1 MQENLYNLA
10 FERSIL
16 SSIVFEP
23 AQFDELS
30 SLLKVD
36 DFYLPAHQ
44 DIFNAMIKLLQKD
57 QPIDEEFIKKEL
69 VTAKKFDEQIM
80 LEILSANPISNT
92 KAYVEEIKDK
102 SLKRHL
108 LTLTTEIKRVTV
120 EEELPSA
127 EVVDIVEKKLYEITQ
142 DNQSSDFKDSPQ
154 MTFDTMEY
162 IKEMKARGNSVLVG
176 VDTGFNELNK
186 MTTGFGKGD
195 LVIIAARPA
204 MGKCLG
210 LGTKVVMYDGTLK
223 NVEDVEVGDQLMG
236 DDSTPR
242 NVLSLARG
250 RERMYWVRQN
260 KGIDYRVN
268 ESHILS
274 LKRSRN
280 ENKHKHGDVLNI
292 SVKDYIDKSDKFH
305 SNYKGYKVG
314 IEFLEQH
321 LDIEPYF
328 LGIWLCD
335 GTSSSIS
342 IASEDEEIVKYIKSY
357 AKKLDLQVTK
367 SKNTKKCPMYSITSG
382 QRGGY
387 YKYDNSLQTRMR
399 RLGVLENKHIPHTYI
414 HNSRQNRLE
423 LLAGI
428 IDSDGYYDK
437 KFNVFEIVQ
446 KDENLT
452 KQIKLLADSLGFRVS
467 IKTKKAII
475 KKINYECDVYRLR
488 IVGDLDSIP
497 TKVKRKQARPLKAKR
512 DFKHTG
518 IKVEYDKVDDYYG
531 FEIDGNHLFLLEDM
545 TVTHNTSFIL
555 NTVNSIISQG
565 KGVAFFS
572 LEMPAEQLMLRL
584 LSIQTSIPL
593 QKLRVGDMND
603 DEWTSLGGAIDKMNT
618 AKLFVD
624 DQGSV
629 NINQLRSKLRKLKNQ
644 HPEIEIAVID
654 YLQIMQGIG
663 NQDRHLQV
671 SEISRGLKMLAR
683 ELNIPIIALSQ
694 LNRGLESRNDK
705 RPMLSDIRE
714 SGSIE
719 QDADIIL
726 FVYRDDVYLYKEEK
740 EREKAAK
747 AEGKEFTPTYQEK
760 EEEAAEIIIGKQRNG
775 PTGHVKLVFQKKL
788 TRFVEPSPRVVETAY
803 EKVDT
808 KSANMDVGKTSEP
821 SSGGDSIDMPTL

>member
-1 MQENLYNLA
+1 MQDNLYNLA
-10 FERSIL
+10 FERSVL
-16 SSIVFEP
+16 SSIIFEP
-23 AQFDELS
+23 SQFDELS
-30 SLLKVD
+30 VTLKKD

-44 DIFNAMIKLLQKD
+44 DIFAAMLTLLQKD

-69 VTAKKFDEQIM
+69 IKAKKFDEQVL
-80 LEILSANPISNT
+80 LEILSANPIANT
-92 KAYVEEIKDK
+92 AAYVEEIKDK

-142 DNQSSDFKDSPQ
+142 DNQTSDFKDSPK

-176 VDTGFNELNK
+176 VDTGFKELNK

-210 LGTKVVMYDGTLK
+210 RGTKVLMFDGTLK
-223 NVEDVEVGDQLMG
+223 NVEDIEVGDQLMG

-250 RERMYWVRQN
+250 REKMYWVRQN

-280 ENKHKHGDVLNI
+280 EGKHKHGDICNI
-292 SVKDYIDKSDKFH
+292 SVKEYNKKSKKFH
-305 SNYKGYKVG
+305 SNYKGYKVSV
-314 IEFLEQH
+314 EFQEQH
-321 LDIEPYF
+321 LEIDPYF
-328 LGIWLCD
+328 LGVWLGD
-335 GTSSSIS
+335 GTCSNVS
-342 IASEDEEIVKYIKSY
+342 IATQDKEIVSYLNDY
-357 AKKLDLQVTK
+357 AKRLQLQVTK
-367 SKNTKKCPMYSITSG
+367 SHNNKEKCPMYSITSC

-387 YKYDNSLQTRMR
+387 YKDDNSLQTRLR
-399 RLGVLENKHIPHTYI
+399 RLNVLENKHIPHQYLQ
-414 HNSRQNRLE
+414 NSRQNRLQ
-423 LLAGI
+423 LLAGL

-437 KFNVFEIVQ
+437 KHNVFEIVQ
-446 KDENLT
+446 KDKKLT
-452 KQIKLLADSLGFRVS
+452 QEIKLLADSLGFRVS
-467 IKTKKAII
+467 LKTKIAKI
-475 KKINYECDVYRLR
+475 KKIGYECEVYRLR
-488 IVGDLDSIP
+488 IVGALDAIP
-497 TKVKRKQARPLKAKR
+497 TKIKRKQARPLKAKR
-512 DFKHTG
+512 DVHHTG

-531 FEIDGNHLFLLEDM
+531 FTIDGNHLFLLEDM

-555 NTVNSIISQG
+555 NTVNSLILQG

-603 DEWTSLGGAIDKMNT
+603 DQWSNLNGAIDRMNS

-654 YLQIMQGIG
+654 YLQIMSGIG

-683 ELNIPIIALSQ
+683 ELEMPIVALSQ

-747 AEGKEFTPTYQEK
+747 AEGKEFTSTYVEK
-760 EEEAAEIIIGKQRNG
+760 EEEDAEIIIGKQRNG

-788 TRFVEPSPRVVETAY
+788 TRFVDAPSYASAVETVY
-803 EKVDT
+803 ENVDT
-808 KSANMDVGKTSEP
+808 SSAQVDLPNIEMP
-821 SSGGDSIDMPTL
+821 SI

>member
-1 MQENLYNLA
+1 MQDNLYNLA

-23 AQFDELS
+23 SQFDELS
-30 SLLKVD
+30 TALRED

-44 DIFNAMIKLLQKD
+44 DIFKVMMLLLQKD

-69 VTAKKFDEQIM
+69 IKMKKFDEQVM

-92 KAYVEEIKDK
+92 RAYVDEIKDK

-127 EVVDIVEKKLYEITQ
+127 EVIDIVEKKLYDITQ
-142 DNQSSDFKDSPQ
+142 DNQTSDFKDSPK

-176 VDTGFNELNK
+176 VDTGFHELNK

-210 LGTKVVMYDGTLK
+210 LGTKIVMYDGTLK
-223 NVEDVEVGDQLMG
+223 NVEDVKVGDQLMG

-242 NVLSLARG
+242 NVLSLAKG
-250 RERMYWVRQN
+250 REKMFWVRQN

-280 ENKHKHGDVLNI
+280 EGKHTHGDILNI
-292 SVKDYIDKSDKFH
+292 EVKEYNKKSKRFH

-314 IEFLEQH
+314 IDFKQQKLEI
-321 LDIEPYF
+321 DPYF
-328 LGIWLCD
+328 LGLWLGD
-335 GTSSSIS
+335 GASSNVS
-342 IASEDEEIVKYIKSY
+342 IASIDSEIIEYLSEY
-357 AKKLDLQVTK
+357 AEKLNLQLSVQTPK
-367 SKNTKKCPMYSITSG
+367 DKCPIYSITSG
-382 QRGGY
+382 QRGIS
-387 YKYDNSLQTRMR
+387 KHKDKSLQKKLRDI
-399 RLGVLENKHIPHTYI
+399 GVLNNKHIPHNYLQ
-414 HNSRQNRLE
+414 NSEKNRLK
-423 LLAGI
+423 LLAGLL
-428 IDSDGYYDK
+428 DSDGYYDD
-437 KFNVFEIVQ
+437 KFHVFEIVQ
-446 KDENLT
+446 KNEHLT
-452 KQIKLLADSLGFRVS
+452 QQIKFLADSLGFRVS
-467 IKTKKAII
+467 MKTKKARI

-488 IVGDLDSIP
+488 IVGNLDKIP
-497 TKVKRKQARPLKAKR
+497 TKLPRKQARKLLAKR
-512 DFKHTG
+512 DFQHTG
-518 IKVEYDKVDDYYG
+518 VKVEYDKVDDYYG
-531 FEIDGNHLFLLEDM
+531 FTIDGNSLFLLEDM

-555 NTVNSIISQG
+555 NTVNSLILQG

-593 QKLRVGDMND
+593 QQLRLGDMND
-603 DEWTSLGGAIDKMNT
+603 DQWSNLNGAIDRMNS

-624 DQGSV
+624 DQGSI

-654 YLQIMQGIG
+654 YLQIMQGVG

-683 ELNIPIIALSQ
+683 ELEMPVVALSQ
-694 LNRGLESRNDK
+694 LNRGVESRNDK

-747 AEGKEFTPTYQEK
+747 AEGKEFTSEYVEK
-760 EEEAAEIIIGKQRNG
+760 EEEEAEIIIGKQRNG
-775 PTGHVKLVFQKKL
+775 PTGHVKLIFQKKL
-788 TRFVEPSPRVVETAY
+788 TRFVDAPAYSTGVETVY
-803 EKVDT
+803 ENIDT
-808 KSANMDVGKTSEP
+808 SSANIDVGAP
-821 SSGGDSIDMPTL
+821 IIDMPTL

>member
-16 SSIVFEP
+16 SSIIFEP
-23 AQFDELS
+23 SQFDELS
-30 SLLKVD
+30 TALNKD

-44 DIFNAMIKLLQKD
+44 DIFAAMMTLLQKD
-57 QPIDEEFIKKEL
+57 EPIDEEFIKKEL
-69 VTAKKFDEQIM
+69 LKVKKFDEQVM

-92 KAYVEEIKDK
+92 RAYVNEIKDK

-142 DNQSSDFKDSPQ
+142 DNQTSDFKDSPT
-154 MTFDTMEY
+154 MTYDTMEY

-204 MGKCLG
+204 MGK
-210 LGTKVVMYDGTLK
+210 
-223 NVEDVEVGDQLMG
+223 
-236 DDSTPR
+236 
-242 NVLSLARG
+242 
-250 RERMYWVRQN
+250 
-260 KGIDYRVN
+260 
-268 ESHILS
+268 
-274 LKRSRN
+274 
-280 ENKHKHGDVLNI
+280 
-292 SVKDYIDKSDKFH
+292 
-305 SNYKGYKVG
+305 
-314 IEFLEQH
+314 
-321 LDIEPYF
+321 
-328 LGIWLCD
+328 
-335 GTSSSIS
+335 
-342 IASEDEEIVKYIKSY
+342 
-357 AKKLDLQVTK
+357 
-367 SKNTKKCPMYSITSG
+367 
-382 QRGGY
+382 
-387 YKYDNSLQTRMR
+387 
-399 RLGVLENKHIPHTYI
+399 
-414 HNSRQNRLE
+414 
-423 LLAGI
+423 
-428 IDSDGYYDK
+428 
-437 KFNVFEIVQ
+437 
-446 KDENLT
+446 
-452 KQIKLLADSLGFRVS
+452 
-467 IKTKKAII
+467 
-475 KKINYECDVYRLR
+475 
-488 IVGDLDSIP
+488 
-497 TKVKRKQARPLKAKR
+497 
-512 DFKHTG
+512 
-518 IKVEYDKVDDYYG
+518 
-531 FEIDGNHLFLLEDM
+531 
-545 TVTHNTSFIL
+545 TSFIL
-555 NTVNSIISQG
+555 NTVNSLINQG

-603 DEWTSLGGAIDKMNT
+603 DQWSSLTAAIDKMNT

-624 DQGSV
+624 DQGSI

-663 NQDRHLQV
+663 TQDRHLQV

-683 ELNIPIIALSQ
+683 ELEMPIVALSQ

-747 AEGKEFTPTYQEK
+747 AEGKEFISEYIEK
-760 EEEAAEIIIGKQRNG
+760 EEEEAEIIIGKQRNG
-775 PTGHVKLVFQKKL
+775 PTGHVKLIFQKKL
-788 TRFVEPSPRVVETAY
+788 TRFVDAPSFAKGVETVY
-803 EKVDT
+803 ENVDT
-808 KSANMDVGKTSEP
+808 RSANIDVGEP
-821 SSGGDSIDMPTL
+821 TVSMPTL

>member
-1 MQENLYNLA
+1 VQDNLYNLA

-16 SSIVFEP
+16 SSIIFEP
-23 AQFDELS
+23 SQFDELS
-30 SLLKVD
+30 VILKKD

-44 DIFNAMIKLLQKD
+44 DIFAAMLTLLQKD

-69 VTAKKFDEQIM
+69 IKAKKFDEQVL

-92 KAYVEEIKDK
+92 KAYVDEIKDK

-142 DNQSSDFKDSPQ
+142 DNQTSDFKDSPK

-176 VDTGFNELNK
+176 VDTGFKELNK

-210 LGTKVVMYDGTLK
+210 RGTKVVMFDGTLK

-250 RERMYWVRQN
+250 REKMYWVRQN

-280 ENKHKHGDVLNI
+280 EGKHKHGDVLNI
-292 SVKDYIDKSDKFH
+292 SVKDYNKKSKKFH
-305 SNYKGYKVG
+305 SNYKGYKVAVN
-314 IEFLEQH
+314 FNEQP
-321 LDIEPYF
+321 LPIDPYF
-328 LGIWLCD
+328 LGIWLGD
-335 GTSSSIS
+335 GTSSNVS
-342 IASEDEEIVKYIKSY
+342 IATEDKEVVHFLNEY
-357 AKKLDLQVTK
+357 AKSLHLQVTK
-367 SKNTKKCPMYSITSG
+367 AHKNKEKCPMYSITSG

-387 YKYDNSLQTRMR
+387 YKDDNSLQTRLR
-399 RLGVLENKHIPHTYI
+399 KLNVLENKHIPHIYLQ
-414 HNSRQNRLE
+414 NLRKNRLQ
-423 LLAGI
+423 LLAGL
-428 IDSDGYYDK
+428 IDSDGYYDRK
-437 KFNVFEIVQ
+437 YNVFEIVQ
-446 KDENLT
+446 KDKKLT
-452 KQIKLLADSLGFRVS
+452 QQIKFLADSLGFRVS
-467 IKTKKAII
+467 MKTKIARI
-475 KKINYECDVYRLR
+475 KKINYECEVYRLR
-488 IVGDLDSIP
+488 IVGELEKIP
-497 TKVKRKQARPLKAKR
+497 TKIKRKQARPLKAKR
-512 DFKHTG
+512 DVRHTG
-518 IKVEYDKVDDYYG
+518 IQVKYDKIDDYYG
-531 FEIDGNHLFLLEDM
+531 FTIDGNHLFLLEDM

-555 NTVNSIISQG
+555 NTVNNLILQG

-603 DEWTSLGGAIDKMNT
+603 DQWSSLNGAVDKMNA

-624 DQGSV
+624 DQGSI

-654 YLQIMQGIG
+654 YLQIMSGIG

-683 ELNIPIIALSQ
+683 ELEMPIVALSQ

-747 AEGKEFTPTYQEK
+747 AEGKEFTSTYVEK
-760 EEEAAEIIIGKQRNG
+760 EEEDAEIIIGKQRNG
-775 PTGHVKLVFQKKL
+775 PTGHVKLTFQKKL
-788 TRFVEPSPRVVETAY
+788 TRFVDAPSYASAIETVY
-803 EKVDT
+803 ENVDT
-808 KSANMDVGKTSEP
+808 SSAQVDLPNVE
-821 SSGGDSIDMPTL
+821 MPPI

>member
-1 MQENLYNLA
+1 MQDSLYNLA

-23 AQFDELS
+23 SQFDELS
-30 SLLKVD
+30 VALNQD

-44 DIFNAMIKLLQKD
+44 DIFGSMLTLLQKD

-69 VTAKKFDEQIM
+69 IKIKKFDEQVM

-92 KAYVEEIKDK
+92 TAYVNEIKDK

-142 DNQSSDFKDSPQ
+142 DNQTSDFKDAPK
-154 MTFDTMEY
+154 MTYDTMEY

-204 MGKCLG
+204 MGK
-210 LGTKVVMYDGTLK
+210 
-223 NVEDVEVGDQLMG
+223 
-236 DDSTPR
+236 
-242 NVLSLARG
+242 
-250 RERMYWVRQN
+250 
-260 KGIDYRVN
+260 
-268 ESHILS
+268 
-274 LKRSRN
+274 
-280 ENKHKHGDVLNI
+280 
-292 SVKDYIDKSDKFH
+292 
-305 SNYKGYKVG
+305 
-314 IEFLEQH
+314 
-321 LDIEPYF
+321 
-328 LGIWLCD
+328 
-335 GTSSSIS
+335 
-342 IASEDEEIVKYIKSY
+342 
-357 AKKLDLQVTK
+357 
-367 SKNTKKCPMYSITSG
+367 
-382 QRGGY
+382 
-387 YKYDNSLQTRMR
+387 
-399 RLGVLENKHIPHTYI
+399 
-414 HNSRQNRLE
+414 
-423 LLAGI
+423 
-428 IDSDGYYDK
+428 
-437 KFNVFEIVQ
+437 
-446 KDENLT
+446 
-452 KQIKLLADSLGFRVS
+452 
-467 IKTKKAII
+467 
-475 KKINYECDVYRLR
+475 
-488 IVGDLDSIP
+488 
-497 TKVKRKQARPLKAKR
+497 
-512 DFKHTG
+512 
-518 IKVEYDKVDDYYG
+518 
-531 FEIDGNHLFLLEDM
+531 
-545 TVTHNTSFIL
+545 TSFIL
-555 NTVNSIISQG
+555 NTVNSLIMDG

-603 DEWTSLGGAIDKMNT
+603 DQWSSLNGAIDKMNS
-618 AKLFVD
+618 AKLYVD
-624 DQGSV
+624 DQGSI

-683 ELNIPIIALSQ
+683 ELEMPIVALSQ

-747 AEGKEFTPTYQEK
+747 AEGKEFISEYVEK
-760 EEEAAEIIIGKQRNG
+760 DEEAAEIIIGKQRNG

-788 TRFVEPSPRVVETAY
+788 TRFVDAPAYSAGVETVYENVDTRSAQVDMGEPSI
-803 EKVDT
+803 
-808 KSANMDVGKTSEP
+808 S
-821 SSGGDSIDMPTL
+821 MPTL

>member
-1 MQENLYNLA
+1 MQDNLYNLA
-10 FERSIL
+10 FERSVL

-23 AQFDELS
+23 SQFDELS
-30 SLLKVD
+30 VSLRKD

-44 DIFNAMIKLLQKD
+44 EIFQSMLTLLQKD

-69 VTAKKFDEQIM
+69 IKAKKFDEQVM

-92 KAYVEEIKDK
+92 QAYVDEIKDK

-120 EEELPSA
+120 EEDLPSA

-142 DNQSSDFKDSPQ
+142 DNQTSDFKDSPK

-176 VDTGFNELNK
+176 VDTGFKELNK

-204 MGKCLG
+204 MGK
-210 LGTKVVMYDGTLK
+210 
-223 NVEDVEVGDQLMG
+223 
-236 DDSTPR
+236 
-242 NVLSLARG
+242 
-250 RERMYWVRQN
+250 
-260 KGIDYRVN
+260 
-268 ESHILS
+268 
-274 LKRSRN
+274 
-280 ENKHKHGDVLNI
+280 
-292 SVKDYIDKSDKFH
+292 
-305 SNYKGYKVG
+305 
-314 IEFLEQH
+314 
-321 LDIEPYF
+321 
-328 LGIWLCD
+328 
-335 GTSSSIS
+335 
-342 IASEDEEIVKYIKSY
+342 
-357 AKKLDLQVTK
+357 
-367 SKNTKKCPMYSITSG
+367 
-382 QRGGY
+382 
-387 YKYDNSLQTRMR
+387 
-399 RLGVLENKHIPHTYI
+399 
-414 HNSRQNRLE
+414 
-423 LLAGI
+423 
-428 IDSDGYYDK
+428 
-437 KFNVFEIVQ
+437 
-446 KDENLT
+446 
-452 KQIKLLADSLGFRVS
+452 
-467 IKTKKAII
+467 
-475 KKINYECDVYRLR
+475 
-488 IVGDLDSIP
+488 
-497 TKVKRKQARPLKAKR
+497 
-512 DFKHTG
+512 
-518 IKVEYDKVDDYYG
+518 
-531 FEIDGNHLFLLEDM
+531 
-545 TVTHNTSFIL
+545 TSFIL
-555 NTVNSIISQG
+555 NTVNSLIVQG

-603 DEWTSLGGAIDKMNT
+603 DQWSNLNGAIDRMNS

-654 YLQIMQGIG
+654 YLQIMSGVG

-671 SEISRGLKMLAR
+671 SEMSRGLKMLAR
-683 ELNIPIIALSQ
+683 ELEMPIVALSQ

-747 AEGKEFTPTYQEK
+747 AEGKEFTSTYIEK
-760 EEEAAEIIIGKQRNG
+760 EEEDAEIIIGKQRNG
-775 PTGHVKLVFQKKL
+775 PTGHVKLIFQKKL
-788 TRFVEPSPRVVETAY
+788 TRFVDAPSFAQGVETVY
-803 EKVDT
+803 ENVDT
-808 KSANMDVGKTSEP
+808 SSANIDTGTPNIEMP
-821 SSGGDSIDMPTL
+821 SI

>member
-1 MQENLYNLA
+1 LQDNLYNLA

-23 AQFDELS
+23 SQFDELS
-30 SLLKVD
+30 VTLNRD

-44 DIFNAMIKLLQKD
+44 DIFDAMVRLLQKD

-69 VTAKKFDEQIM
+69 IKIKKFDEQVM

-92 KAYVEEIKDK
+92 KAYVDEIKDK

-142 DNQSSDFKDSPQ
+142 ENQTSDFKDSPQ
-154 MTFDTMEY
+154 MTYDTMEY

-176 VDTGFNELNK
+176 VDTGFAELNK

-210 LGTKVVMYDGTLK
+210 RGTKVVMFDGTLK
-223 NVEDVEVGDQLMG
+223 NVEDIEVGDELMG

-250 RERMYWVRQN
+250 REKMYWVRQN

-280 ENKHKHGDVLNI
+280 EGKHKHGDVLNI
-292 SVKDYIDKSDKFH
+292 SIKDYNKKSDKFH

-314 IEFLEQH
+314 VDFNEQH
-321 LDIEPYF
+321 LPIEPYF
-328 LGIWLCD
+328 LGIWLGD
-335 GTSSSIS
+335 GTSSNVGIS
-342 IASEDEEIVKYIKSY
+342 TQDKEIVNYLDMY
-357 AKKLDLQVTK
+357 AKTLNLQLTK
-367 SKNTKKCPMYSITSG
+367 QHNNKEKCPIYAITSG

-387 YKYDNSLQTRMR
+387 YKDDNSLQTRLR
-399 RLGVLENKHIPHTYI
+399 NLGVLDNKHIPHSYI
-414 HNSRQNRLE
+414 QNSKQNRLE
-423 LLAGI
+423 LLAGLL
-428 IDSDGYYDK
+428 DSDGYYDK
-437 KFNVFEIVQ
+437 KFNVFEIIQ
-446 KDENLT
+446 KDKNLA
-452 KQIKLLADSLGFRVS
+452 KQIKFLADSLGFRVS
-467 IKTKKAII
+467 FKTKKARI
-475 KKINYECDVYRLR
+475 KKINYECEVYRLR
-488 IVGDLDSIP
+488 IVGDLDTIP
-497 TKVKRKQARPLKAKR
+497 TKIKRKQARKLKAKR
-512 DFKHTG
+512 DVKHTG
-518 IKVEYDKVDDYYG
+518 IKVEYDRVDDYFG
-531 FEIDGNHLFLLEDM
+531 FTIDGNHLFLLEDM

-555 NTVNSIISQG
+555 NTVNSLITQG

-603 DEWTSLGGAIDKMNT
+603 DEWSRLNGSIDRMNG

-624 DQGSV
+624 DQGSI

-683 ELNIPIIALSQ
+683 ELNMPIVALSQ

-747 AEGKEFTPTYQEK
+747 AEGKEFTPTYIEK
-760 EEEAAEIIIGKQRNG
+760 EEEDAEIIIGKQRNG
-775 PTGHVKLVFQKKL
+775 PTGHVKLIFQKKL
-788 TRFVEPSPRVVETAY
+788 TRFVDAVPRAIETTY
-803 EKVDT
+803 EHIDT
-808 KSANMDVGKTSEP
+808 KSATMEIPN
-821 SSGGDSIDMPTL
+821 DSVSMPTL

>member
-1 MQENLYNLA
+1 MQDNLYNLA
-10 FERSIL
+10 FERSVI

-23 AQFDELS
+23 SQFDELS
-30 SLLKVD
+30 VTLKKD

-44 DIFNAMIKLLQKD
+44 DIFQAMLTLLQKD

-69 VTAKKFDEQIM
+69 IKAKKFDEQVM

-92 KAYVEEIKDK
+92 KAYIDEIKDK
-102 SLKRHL
+102 SLKRKL

-142 DNQSSDFKDSPQ
+142 ENQTSDFKDSPK

-162 IKEMKARGNSVLVG
+162 IKEMKARGNSILVG
-176 VDTGFNELNK
+176 VDTGFKELNK

-204 MGKCLG
+204 MGK
-210 LGTKVVMYDGTLK
+210 
-223 NVEDVEVGDQLMG
+223 
-236 DDSTPR
+236 
-242 NVLSLARG
+242 
-250 RERMYWVRQN
+250 
-260 KGIDYRVN
+260 
-268 ESHILS
+268 
-274 LKRSRN
+274 
-280 ENKHKHGDVLNI
+280 
-292 SVKDYIDKSDKFH
+292 
-305 SNYKGYKVG
+305 
-314 IEFLEQH
+314 
-321 LDIEPYF
+321 
-328 LGIWLCD
+328 
-335 GTSSSIS
+335 
-342 IASEDEEIVKYIKSY
+342 
-357 AKKLDLQVTK
+357 
-367 SKNTKKCPMYSITSG
+367 
-382 QRGGY
+382 
-387 YKYDNSLQTRMR
+387 
-399 RLGVLENKHIPHTYI
+399 
-414 HNSRQNRLE
+414 
-423 LLAGI
+423 
-428 IDSDGYYDK
+428 
-437 KFNVFEIVQ
+437 
-446 KDENLT
+446 
-452 KQIKLLADSLGFRVS
+452 
-467 IKTKKAII
+467 
-475 KKINYECDVYRLR
+475 
-488 IVGDLDSIP
+488 
-497 TKVKRKQARPLKAKR
+497 
-512 DFKHTG
+512 
-518 IKVEYDKVDDYYG
+518 
-531 FEIDGNHLFLLEDM
+531 
-545 TVTHNTSFIL
+545 TSFIL
-555 NTVNSIISQG
+555 NTVNSLIMQG

-603 DEWTSLGGAIDKMNT
+603 DQWSNLNGAIDKMSS

-654 YLQIMQGIG
+654 YLQIMSGVG

-683 ELNIPIIALSQ
+683 ELEMPIVALSQ

-747 AEGKEFTPTYQEK
+747 AEGKEFTSTYIEK
-760 EEEAAEIIIGKQRNG
+760 EEEDAEIIIGKQRNG
-775 PTGHVKLVFQKKL
+775 PTGHVKLIFQKKL
-788 TRFVEPSPRVVETAY
+788 TRFVDTPSFSQGIETIY
-803 EKVDT
+803 ENVDT
-808 KSANMDVGKTSEP
+808 SSAN
-821 SSGGDSIDMPTL
+821 IDMGTPQVNMPQI

>member
-1 MQENLYNLA
+1 MQDNLYNLA

-23 AQFDELS
+23 SQFDELS
-30 SLLKVD
+30 SALKKD

-44 DIFNAMIKLLQKD
+44 DIFASMLLLLQKD

-69 VTAKKFDEQIM
+69 IKAKKFDEQVM

-92 KAYVEEIKDK
+92 KAYVDEIKDK
-102 SLKRHL
+102 SLKRNL

-142 DNQSSDFKDSPQ
+142 DNQTSDFKDSPK
-154 MTFDTMEY
+154 MTYDTMEY

-176 VDTGFNELNK
+176 VDTGFAELNK

-204 MGKCLG
+204 MGK
-210 LGTKVVMYDGTLK
+210 
-223 NVEDVEVGDQLMG
+223 
-236 DDSTPR
+236 
-242 NVLSLARG
+242 
-250 RERMYWVRQN
+250 
-260 KGIDYRVN
+260 
-268 ESHILS
+268 
-274 LKRSRN
+274 
-280 ENKHKHGDVLNI
+280 
-292 SVKDYIDKSDKFH
+292 
-305 SNYKGYKVG
+305 
-314 IEFLEQH
+314 
-321 LDIEPYF
+321 
-328 LGIWLCD
+328 
-335 GTSSSIS
+335 
-342 IASEDEEIVKYIKSY
+342 
-357 AKKLDLQVTK
+357 
-367 SKNTKKCPMYSITSG
+367 
-382 QRGGY
+382 
-387 YKYDNSLQTRMR
+387 
-399 RLGVLENKHIPHTYI
+399 
-414 HNSRQNRLE
+414 
-423 LLAGI
+423 
-428 IDSDGYYDK
+428 
-437 KFNVFEIVQ
+437 
-446 KDENLT
+446 
-452 KQIKLLADSLGFRVS
+452 
-467 IKTKKAII
+467 
-475 KKINYECDVYRLR
+475 
-488 IVGDLDSIP
+488 
-497 TKVKRKQARPLKAKR
+497 
-512 DFKHTG
+512 
-518 IKVEYDKVDDYYG
+518 
-531 FEIDGNHLFLLEDM
+531 
-545 TVTHNTSFIL
+545 TSFVL
-555 NTVNSIISQG
+555 NTVNSLISQG

-603 DEWTSLGGAIDKMNT
+603 DQWSSLHGAIDKMNT

-624 DQGSV
+624 DQGSI

-663 NQDRHLQV
+663 SQDRHLQV

-683 ELNIPIIALSQ
+683 ELEMPVVALSQ

-747 AEGKEFTPTYQEK
+747 AEGKEFTPTYVEK
-760 EEEAAEIIIGKQRNG
+760 EEEDAEIIIGKQRNG

-788 TRFVEPSPRVVETAY
+788 TRFVDAPKHAPAFETVF
-803 EKVDT
+803 ENVDT
-808 KSANMDVGKTSEP
+808 KSANIDVGEN
-821 SSGGDSIDMPTL
+821 SISMPTL

>member
-1 MQENLYNLA
+1 MQDNLYNLA

-23 AQFDELS
+23 SQFDELS
-30 SLLKVD
+30 VALKVD

-44 DIFNAMIKLLQKD
+44 DIFKAMLTLLQKD

-69 VTAKKFDEQIM
+69 IKVKKFDEQVM

-92 KAYVEEIKDK
+92 TAYINEVKDK

-127 EVVDIVEKKLYEITQ
+127 EVIDIVEKKLYEITQ
-142 DNQSSDFKDSPQ
+142 DNQTSDFKDAPK

-176 VDTGFNELNK
+176 VDTGFAELNK

-204 MGKCLG
+204 MGK
-210 LGTKVVMYDGTLK
+210 
-223 NVEDVEVGDQLMG
+223 
-236 DDSTPR
+236 
-242 NVLSLARG
+242 
-250 RERMYWVRQN
+250 
-260 KGIDYRVN
+260 
-268 ESHILS
+268 
-274 LKRSRN
+274 
-280 ENKHKHGDVLNI
+280 
-292 SVKDYIDKSDKFH
+292 
-305 SNYKGYKVG
+305 
-314 IEFLEQH
+314 
-321 LDIEPYF
+321 
-328 LGIWLCD
+328 
-335 GTSSSIS
+335 
-342 IASEDEEIVKYIKSY
+342 
-357 AKKLDLQVTK
+357 
-367 SKNTKKCPMYSITSG
+367 
-382 QRGGY
+382 
-387 YKYDNSLQTRMR
+387 
-399 RLGVLENKHIPHTYI
+399 
-414 HNSRQNRLE
+414 
-423 LLAGI
+423 
-428 IDSDGYYDK
+428 
-437 KFNVFEIVQ
+437 
-446 KDENLT
+446 
-452 KQIKLLADSLGFRVS
+452 
-467 IKTKKAII
+467 
-475 KKINYECDVYRLR
+475 
-488 IVGDLDSIP
+488 
-497 TKVKRKQARPLKAKR
+497 
-512 DFKHTG
+512 
-518 IKVEYDKVDDYYG
+518 
-531 FEIDGNHLFLLEDM
+531 
-545 TVTHNTSFIL
+545 TSFIL
-555 NTVNSIISQG
+555 NTVNSLINQG

-603 DEWTSLGGAIDKMNT
+603 QQWSSLNGAIDNMNS

-654 YLQIMQGIG
+654 YLQIMQGVG

-683 ELNIPIIALSQ
+683 ELEMPIVALSQ

-747 AEGKEFTPTYQEK
+747 AEGKEFVSEYVEK
-760 EEEAAEIIIGKQRNG
+760 EEEDAEIIIGKQRNG

-788 TRFVEPSPRVVETAY
+788 TRFVDAPAYSAGVETVY
-803 EKVDT
+803 ENIDT
-808 KSANMDVGKTSEP
+808 SSAN
-821 SSGGDSIDMPTL
+821 IDIPQVEMPTL

>member
-1 MQENLYNLA
+1 MQDNLYNLA

-23 AQFDELS
+23 QQFDDLS
-30 SLLKVD
+30 TALKKD

-44 DIFNAMIKLLQKD
+44 DIFGVMLLLMQQDK
-57 QPIDEEFIKKEL
+57 PIDEEFIKKEL
-69 VTAKKFDEQIM
+69 IKIKKFDEQVM

-142 DNQSSDFKDSPQ
+142 DQQTSDFKDSPK

-162 IKEMKARGNSVLVG
+162 IKEMKARGNNILVG
-176 VDTGFNELNK
+176 VDTGFHELNK

-204 MGKCLG
+204 MGK
-210 LGTKVVMYDGTLK
+210 
-223 NVEDVEVGDQLMG
+223 
-236 DDSTPR
+236 
-242 NVLSLARG
+242 
-250 RERMYWVRQN
+250 
-260 KGIDYRVN
+260 
-268 ESHILS
+268 
-274 LKRSRN
+274 
-280 ENKHKHGDVLNI
+280 
-292 SVKDYIDKSDKFH
+292 
-305 SNYKGYKVG
+305 
-314 IEFLEQH
+314 
-321 LDIEPYF
+321 
-328 LGIWLCD
+328 
-335 GTSSSIS
+335 
-342 IASEDEEIVKYIKSY
+342 
-357 AKKLDLQVTK
+357 
-367 SKNTKKCPMYSITSG
+367 
-382 QRGGY
+382 
-387 YKYDNSLQTRMR
+387 
-399 RLGVLENKHIPHTYI
+399 
-414 HNSRQNRLE
+414 
-423 LLAGI
+423 
-428 IDSDGYYDK
+428 
-437 KFNVFEIVQ
+437 
-446 KDENLT
+446 
-452 KQIKLLADSLGFRVS
+452 
-467 IKTKKAII
+467 
-475 KKINYECDVYRLR
+475 
-488 IVGDLDSIP
+488 
-497 TKVKRKQARPLKAKR
+497 
-512 DFKHTG
+512 
-518 IKVEYDKVDDYYG
+518 
-531 FEIDGNHLFLLEDM
+531 
-545 TVTHNTSFIL
+545 TSFIL
-555 NTVNSIISQG
+555 NTVNSLIMDG

-603 DEWTSLGGAIDKMNT
+603 DQWSSLNGAIDKMNT
-618 AKLFVD
+618 AKLYVD
-624 DQGSV
+624 DHGSI

-654 YLQIMQGIG
+654 YLQIMSGVG
-663 NQDRHLQV
+663 TQDRHLQV

-683 ELNIPIIALSQ
+683 ELEMPIVALSQ

-747 AEGKEFTPTYQEK
+747 NEGREYINEYVEK
-760 EEEAAEIIIGKQRNG
+760 EEEDAEIIIGKQRNG

-788 TRFVEPSPRVVETAY
+788 TRFVDAPKFSAGVETVY
-803 EKVDT
+803 ENVDT
-808 KSANMDVGKTSEP
+808 RSANVDVGQN
-821 SSGGDSIDMPTL
+821 DSVSMPPL

>member
-23 AQFDELS
+23 SQFDELS
-30 SLLKVD
+30 VALKQD

-44 DIFNAMIKLLQKD
+44 DIFKAMITLLQKD

-69 VTAKKFDEQIM
+69 IKMKKFDESVM

-108 LTLTTEIKRVTV
+108 LTLTTEIKRVAV

-127 EVVDIVEKKLYEITQ
+127 EVIDIVEKKLYDITQ
-142 DNQSSDFKDSPQ
+142 DNQTSDFKDSPK

-162 IKEMKARGNSVLVG
+162 IKEMKARGNNVLVG
-176 VDTGFNELNK
+176 VDTGFHELNK

-195 LVIIAARPA
+195 LVIVAARPA
-204 MGKCLG
+204 MGGK
-210 LGTKVVMYDGTLK
+210 
-223 NVEDVEVGDQLMG
+223 
-236 DDSTPR
+236 
-242 NVLSLARG
+242 
-250 RERMYWVRQN
+250 
-260 KGIDYRVN
+260 
-268 ESHILS
+268 
-274 LKRSRN
+274 
-280 ENKHKHGDVLNI
+280 
-292 SVKDYIDKSDKFH
+292 
-305 SNYKGYKVG
+305 
-314 IEFLEQH
+314 
-321 LDIEPYF
+321 
-328 LGIWLCD
+328 
-335 GTSSSIS
+335 
-342 IASEDEEIVKYIKSY
+342 
-357 AKKLDLQVTK
+357 
-367 SKNTKKCPMYSITSG
+367 
-382 QRGGY
+382 
-387 YKYDNSLQTRMR
+387 
-399 RLGVLENKHIPHTYI
+399 
-414 HNSRQNRLE
+414 
-423 LLAGI
+423 
-428 IDSDGYYDK
+428 
-437 KFNVFEIVQ
+437 
-446 KDENLT
+446 
-452 KQIKLLADSLGFRVS
+452 
-467 IKTKKAII
+467 
-475 KKINYECDVYRLR
+475 
-488 IVGDLDSIP
+488 
-497 TKVKRKQARPLKAKR
+497 
-512 DFKHTG
+512 
-518 IKVEYDKVDDYYG
+518 
-531 FEIDGNHLFLLEDM
+531 
-545 TVTHNTSFIL
+545 TSFIL
-555 NTVNSIISQG
+555 NTVNSLITKG

-603 DEWTSLGGAIDKMNT
+603 DQWSSLNGAIDKMNH

-624 DQGSV
+624 DQGSI

-683 ELNIPIIALSQ
+683 ELNIPIVALSQ

-747 AEGKEFTPTYQEK
+747 AEGKEFTPTYIEK
-760 EEEAAEIIIGKQRNG
+760 EEEDAEIIIGKQRNG

-788 TRFVEPSPRVVETAY
+788 TRFVDGVPRAIETIY
-803 EKVDT
+803 ENVDT
-808 KSANMDVGKTSEP
+808 RSA
-821 SSGGDSIDMPTL
+821 SIDIGNDSVSMPPL